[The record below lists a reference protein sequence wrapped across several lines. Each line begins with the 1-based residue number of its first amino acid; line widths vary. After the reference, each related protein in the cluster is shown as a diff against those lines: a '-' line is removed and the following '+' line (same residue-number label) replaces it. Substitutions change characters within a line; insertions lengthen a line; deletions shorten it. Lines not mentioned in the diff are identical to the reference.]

1 LIHVI
6 KFFKNLKKVIIIG
19 SGIAGI
25 ATSIRLKSL
34 GYDVQVFESN
44 QYPGGKLSSF
54 KLGPYRFDSGPSLL
68 TMPHFIDELFELFNE
83 NSKEHFLYK
92 KKNISCKYYW
102 EDGIVLNAFSDK
114 LRFSKEVEDK
124 LGVDSKTLLNYLDKA
139 KKKYDLTKSIFLE
152 KSLHKLK
159 TFFSKDVLKG
169 LLNLNIFQIN
179 QSLNQVNLR
188 ELKEPH
194 LVQLFNR
201 FATYNGSSPYKTPG
215 MMTLIQHLEQEYGTF
230 VAKNGMVDIANSL
243 YRLAKNQGVKFYFNN
258 FVTEILV
265 SNNQAIGISVGKK
278 KYFSDCVVSN
288 MDVVPTY
295 RRLLKKYSEPS
306 IALNQERSSS
316 ALIFYWGIKKE
327 FKELELHNIF
337 FSKDYKEEF
346 NSIFEKKEIYDD
358 PTIYVNITSKDVI
371 GDAPKGS
378 ENWFVMINA
387 PHDNDQDWELIK
399 QNIRKRTI
407 EKLNKIL
414 KVNIEEFIEHE
425 KVYTPKDLQK
435 NTQSYLGSLYGSSSN
450 NKLSAFLRHPNFSNE
465 ILNLYFCGGSV
476 HPGGGIPLCLLSAKI
491 VSNIIKNN

>member
-1 LIHVI
+1 M
-6 KFFKNLKKVIIIG
+6 KKAIIIG

-25 ATSIRLKSL
+25 ATSLRLKAL

-44 QYPGGKLSSF
+44 EYPGGKLTSF

-68 TMPHFIDELFELFNE
+68 TMPHFIDELFDLFNE
-83 NSKEHFLYK
+83 DPKDRFLYK
-92 KKNISCKYYW
+92 KKDISCNYYW
-102 EDGIVLNAFSDK
+102 EDGIILNAFSDK
-114 LRFSKEVEDK
+114 LKFSKEVEDK
-124 LGVDSKTLLNYLDKA
+124 LGVNSQSVLNYLNKA
-139 KKKYDLTKSIFLE
+139 KRKYDLTKTIFLE

-159 TFFSKDVLKG
+159 TFFSKDVLVG
-169 LLNLNIFQIN
+169 LLNLNMFQIN
-179 QSLNQVNLR
+179 KSLNDVNLS

-230 VAKNGMVDIANSL
+230 VAKNGMVDITNSL
-243 YRLAKNQGVKFYFNN
+243 FKLAKKQGVEFHFNTL
-258 FVTEILV
+258 VTEILV
-265 SNNQAIGISVGKK
+265 LNNKAIGVGVGSKE
-278 KYFSDCVVSN
+278 YFSDCVVSN

-295 RRLLKKYSEPS
+295 RRLLKKYPEPS
-306 IALNQERSSS
+306 IVLNQERSSS

-327 FKELELHNIF
+327 FKKLELHNIF
-337 FSKDYKEEF
+337 FSKNYKEEF
-346 NSIFEKKEIYDD
+346 NSIFEKKEIFDD
-358 PTIYVNITSKDVI
+358 PTVYVNITSKDVI

-387 PHDNDQDWELIK
+387 PHDTDQDWELIK
-399 QNIRKRTI
+399 QNIRKKTI

-414 KVNIEEFIEHE
+414 KVNIEEFIEFE
-425 KVYTPKDLQK
+425 KVYTPKDLQQ

-450 NKLSAFLRHPNFSNE
+450 NKMSAFLRHPNFSKE

-491 VSNIIKNN
+491 VSNIIKNK